1 MASFKILNT
10 RPTAQAAEFSALVTS
25 STQQAIELPCLQI
38 VPGPEL
44 QNLEKSLKLKE
55 EEATSVKSWIVFTS
69 SNGVRSVAERFDLS
83 DFLAEMKIAS
93 IGEKT
98 KQSLEEHGVKVDF
111 SPKEQNSIGFG
122 REFSGAPAAK
132 LFLLRGDL
140 ANKGLVETL
149 DSRGFDVT
157 DLVVYKSKAPFY
169 SNQQLRETLSD
180 LNPSSSMIVLLSGQ
194 AAKNLKEY
202 SVQVDCWSMLSQVPV
217 AVIGPVTAEAVLS
230 EGYNLEISAS
240 RPDVVAL
247 ASEINDWILA
257 KK

>member
-1 MASFKILNT
+1 MVSFKILNT
-10 RPTAQAAEFSALVTS
+10 RPTAQAAEFSSLVTS

-44 QNLEKSLKLKE
+44 QNLKQSLELKE
-55 EEATSVKSWIVFTS
+55 ETASIESWIVFTS

-83 DFLAEMKIAS
+83 DFLSEMKIAS

-111 SPKEQNSIGFG
+111 SPKEQNSVGFSQ
-122 REFSGAPAAK
+122 EFSGAPAAS

-140 ANKGLVETL
+140 ANRGLVETL

-157 DLVVYKSKAPFY
+157 DLVVYKSEAPSY
-169 SNQQLRETLSD
+169 SDQQLIETLSD
-180 LNPSSSMIVLLSGQ
+180 LNPSSGMIVLLSGQ

-202 SVQVDCWSMLSQVPV
+202 SVQVDCWTNISQVPV

-240 RPDVVAL
+240 RPDVVVL
-247 ASEINDWILA
+247 ASEINDWILE